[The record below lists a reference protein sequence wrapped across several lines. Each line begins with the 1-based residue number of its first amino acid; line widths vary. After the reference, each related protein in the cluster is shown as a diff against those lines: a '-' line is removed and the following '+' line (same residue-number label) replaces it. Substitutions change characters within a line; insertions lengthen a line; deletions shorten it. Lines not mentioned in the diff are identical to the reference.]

1 MIGIPALVDAVGP
14 ALLRV
19 VVAVAGAEVDDLT
32 LAELD
37 DGVVG
42 VPGDLVLGVGITHPE
57 RGIALLEQVARA
69 RAGGVVL
76 RAPLAEHVDV
86 VAAAGRNGVALIE
99 LRTHASWAHLVWLLR
114 GTFDRTIGAQLDGA
128 GVHGDLFAVADAAAA
143 ILDAPVTIEDAQSRV
158 LAYSGLQELT
168 DPARLS
174 TIVGRRVPE
183 QIVAHFRARGVFRKL
198 AHSDEPIYVGA
209 GPEGI
214 KPRLVIPVR
223 AAGEWLGSIW
233 AVVEGP
239 PPPSVVVELRRAST
253 VVALHLLR
261 LRAQADL
268 TRRVTAQRLRDLLA
282 GSATDTDWLPTGPW
296 RVAVVGRAAPAAA
309 VEPARDVD
317 AELDRCASLLRRSG
331 WRDPLVTTLEGR
343 VHVVVAA
350 DGGPTHRTP
359 PAGTWPWLAALVDRA
374 QDDGDNG
381 DDGADEGGA
390 PWVCVGPPAGDASG
404 LVRSGSA
411 AAELAALRRS
421 GGPMADGLGAAV
433 LTAEDCWAALT
444 TARAVGAVGDPDL
457 LGGPVPALRAH
468 DEERHTAYL
477 PSLAAWL
484 DHPGEPTAA
493 ARALG
498 VHVNTLRYRMVRM
511 SEVVAIP
518 LDDPAARLALR
529 LQLLALGH

>member
-233 AVVEGP
+233 AVVTGP
-239 PPPSVVVELRRAST
+239 VEPARVHELTRATT
-253 VVALHLLR
+253 VLAMHLLR
-261 LRAQADL
+261 LRAQTGAAGRAA
-268 TRRVTAQRLRDLLA
+268 TDLLRA
-282 GSATDTDWLPTGPW
+282 VLHGTGGPTEPWLPDGPW
-296 RVAVVGRAAPAAA
+296 RVAALGTPRSTATVDAKLDLWVAITRRHGWHQPLLADMDGSVVALLVDHGGPHAAGTVQWLRAVITGVHPN
-309 VEPARDVD
+309 D
-317 AELDRCASLLRRSG
+317 AELTAAIGGAATGRADLPRSRAEAAEVLRLQTNGQVRG
-331 WRDPLVTTLEGR
+331 PVVGIEEVW
-343 VHVVVAA
+343 HVVV
-350 DGGPTHRTP
+350 
-359 PAGTWPWLAALVDRA
+359 
-374 QDDGDNG
+374 
-381 DDGADEGGA
+381 
-390 PWVCVGPPAGDASG
+390 
-404 LVRSGSA
+404 
-411 AAELAALRRS
+411 
-421 GGPMADGLGAAV
+421 
-433 LTAEDCWAALT
+433 
-444 TARAVGAVGDPDL
+444 TARARAAVRAEVSL
-457 LGGPVPALRAH
+457 LGGPLPALVAH
-468 DEERHTAYL
+468 DRDHRTPYL
-477 PSLAAWL
+477 ETLAAWL
-484 DHPGEPTAA
+484 DHFGDPTAA
-493 ARALG
+493 AGAL
-498 VHVNTLRYRMVRM
+498 HIHPNTLRHRLHRIADVTRLN
-511 SEVVAIP
+511 
-518 LDDPAARLALR
+518 LDSAQERLALQ
-529 LQLLALGH
+529 LQLLGLQDRAPDL